1 MMLKIKEHVQWVC
14 PMNGSAAFR
23 CKLWNSLMVLILCGR
38 FVNTVE
44 VPQTVWSS
52 WYERSKS
59 YTETIWKSYFYELN
73 GQKKGSFARLYI

>member
-1 MMLKIKEHVQWVC
+1 MMLKIKEYVQWVC

-44 VPQTVWSS
+44 VPQTV
-52 WYERSKS
+52 
-59 YTETIWKSYFYELN
+59 
-73 GQKKGSFARLYI
+73 